1 MDIVVKVV
9 QLILCLSLLVFVHEL
24 GHFMFAKLFKT
35 RVEKFYLFF
44 NPWFSLLKFKIGETE
59 YGIGWVPF
67 GGYVK
72 IAGMIDESMDKE
84 QMKQPPQPYEFRSKP
99 AWQRLLIMTGGV
111 IMNIL
116 TAFVI
121 YVCMSWHY
129 GESYIADKDVP
140 DGYAYGE
147 LAQEI
152 GFRDGDRIVSVR
164 GKTYDN
170 DKRRL
175 ESYFAELFHER
186 SDKSGKRVSILV
198 DSDAVNENPLYRLY
212 KAKSFT
218 DNDLI
223 LHFSILGT
231 LSELKSATAPE
242 IINYIDAH
250 YANYDVKFDLGI
262 VRLKLNEY
270 TRLGILKAEK
280 RGTKLYYS
288 LLDEFD
294 ENAVDWDVIHYFSE
308 VDCLGV
314 IGSYLLDRQ
323 TTNDVSSIPIFF
335 KHRQLFAALDSI
347 YLLQALEA
355 IHNHIILQITRKSSS
370 DNEQQSSITT
380 KKVIPL
386 RILINRQNG
395 RQYIAAYDV
404 EKNTYLNYRLDHI
417 LEIIDGTSVP
427 IEFFEELRAE
437 LNVRLKNTWNVN
449 YFGDRPYQIKMI
461 LHVGKDE
468 QFILRRLFREGH
480 GGDVEQI
487 GNESYLYQISIY
499 DPSEMIPWVKSFIG
513 RIENFQCENK
523 QVENRFYNDVRA
535 LLKWM
540 ADIEYDDIS

>member
-1 MDIVVKVV
+1 MKEFSE
-9 QLILCLSLLVFVHEL
+9 LIKNIETLRRLSREFFVF
-24 GHFMFAKLFKT
+24 
-35 RVEKFYLFF
+35 
-44 NPWFSLLKFKIGETE
+44 
-59 YGIGWVPF
+59 
-67 GGYVK
+67 GYK
-72 IAGMIDESMDKE
+72 S
-84 QMKQPPQPYEFRSKP
+84 RSDYNKK
-99 AWQRLLIMTGGV
+99 
-111 IMNIL
+111 
-116 TAFVI
+116 
-121 YVCMSWHY
+121 S
-129 GESYIADKDVP
+129 
-140 DGYAYGE
+140 
-147 LAQEI
+147 
-152 GFRDGDRIVSVR
+152 

-223 LHFSILGT
+223 LHFSIIST

-270 TRLGILKAEK
+270 TQLGILKAEK
-280 RGTKLYYS
+280 CGTKLCYS

-294 ENAVDWDVIHYFSE
+294 ENTVDWDVINYFSE
-308 VDCLGV
+308 VDCLGI

-323 TTNDVSSIPIFF
+323 TANDVPAIPIFF

-355 IHNHIILQITRKSSS
+355 IHNHISLQITRKSSS
-370 DNEQQSSITT
+370 DNDQQSSITT

-404 EKNTYLNYRLDHI
+404 ERNTYLNYRLDHM
-417 LEIIDGTSVP
+417 LEIIDGESVP
-427 IEFFEELRAE
+427 IEVFDALRAE
-437 LNVRLKNTWNVN
+437 LNMRLKNTWNVN
-449 YFGDRPYQIKMI
+449 YFGDRPYQVKMI
-461 LHVGKDE
+461 LHIGKDE

-480 GGDVEQI
+480 GGEVKQI
-487 GNESYLYQISIY
+487 GDESYLYQISIY

-513 RIENFQCENK
+513 RIESFQCENK
-523 QVENRFYNDVRA
+523 QVENRFYNDVSV
-535 LLKWM
+535 LLKEM
-540 ADIEYDDIS
+540 ADTEYDDIS